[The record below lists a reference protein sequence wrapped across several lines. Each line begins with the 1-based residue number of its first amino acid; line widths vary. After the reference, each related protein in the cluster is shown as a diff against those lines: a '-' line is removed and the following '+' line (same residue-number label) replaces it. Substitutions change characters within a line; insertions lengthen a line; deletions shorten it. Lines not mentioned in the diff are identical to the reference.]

1 MAESSVSLAQEHQ
14 FNCSICVDL
23 LKDPVAIPC
32 GHSYCMSCISGYW
45 DQDEQKGVYSCPQCR
60 QTFTPR
66 PALRKNTMLA
76 EVVENI
82 RKRKLQ
88 AAGPAQC
95 YSESVDVECD
105 VCTGR
110 KYKAVK
116 SCLVCLES
124 YCQTHFDCHEEFHS
138 RKRHKVTDATGRLQE
153 MICSKHDRLLEMYCR
168 TDQCCICMLCLM
180 NEHKTHETVLPAEE
194 RAEKQ
199 KHFKETLK
207 PKMEERQV
215 GCQMLRAAVKSH
227 KRSAQAAVDNTEAI
241 FNELIQLIE
250 RNRSKVTQMI
260 RDQEK
265 AAVTGVEGQLKRLEQ
280 ETDDLR
286 RRDAELEQLICT
298 DNDIYFL
305 QSFQS
310 LSVPPGSTNS
320 SSISSHVSFG
330 DLVTSVS
337 QLKEKL
343 QQTVKEE
350 MKKLFQTRECISVIP
365 TPEYQNRNNEF
376 LQYYQQLTLD
386 SDTAYK
392 SLRLSEGNRVATRLR
407 YALRYPNHPDR
418 FDRFG
423 QVLCTES
430 VSGRCYWEVE
440 WSGRGVCVSVSYKT
454 ISRKGWGNEC
464 VFGCNDQSWSLY
476 CSDTRCL
483 FRHNNQGTELPIVS
497 SSSRIGVYVDHSA
510 GALSFY
516 SVSDTMSLIHRVHTT
531 FTQPLYPGFEV
542 YKCSEVKLCDKA

>member
-1 MAESSVSLAQEHQ
+1 MAKSSVSLAQEDQ
-14 FNCSICVDL
+14 FNCLICLDL

-32 GHSYCMSCISGYW
+32 GHSYCMSCISGCW
-45 DQDEQKGVYSCPQCR
+45 DQDEQRGVYSCPQCR

-66 PALRKNTMLA
+66 PALGKNTILA

-82 RKRKLQ
+82 RKRKLES
-88 AAGPAQC
+88 ARPAQC
-95 YSESVDVECD
+95 YSESAEVECD

-110 KYKAVK
+110 KNKAVK

-124 YCQTHFDCHEEFHS
+124 YCQIHFERHEEFHS
-138 RKRHKVTDATGRLQE
+138 RKQHKVTDATGRLQE
-153 MICSKHDRLLEMYCR
+153 MICPQHDRLLEMYCR

-199 KHFKETLK
+199 KHFKETLQ

-215 GCQMLRAAVKSH
+215 GQQMLRTTVKSH
-227 KRSAQAAVDNTEAI
+227 KRSAQAAVDNTEAM
-241 FNELIQLIE
+241 FNELIQFIE
-250 RNRSKVTQMI
+250 RTRSDVTQLI
-260 RDQEK
+260 REQEK
-265 AAVTGVEGQLKRLEQ
+265 ASVSEAEGRLKRLEQ
-280 ETDDLR
+280 EIDDLR
-286 RRDAELEQLICT
+286 RRGAELEQLSCT
-298 DNDIYFL
+298 NNDIYFL

-310 LSVPPGSTNS
+310 LSVPPGSTDS
-320 SSISSHVSFG
+320 SSISSRLSFD
-330 DLVTSVS
+330 DLITLVS

-350 MKKLFQTRECISVIP
+350 KAKLFQTVECINVIP
-365 TPEYQNRNNEF
+365 TPKVKNRRNKL
-376 LQYYQQLTLD
+376 LQYYKQLTLD
-386 SDTAYK
+386 SNTAFK

-430 VSGRCYWEVE
+430 VRRRCYWEVE
-440 WSGRGVCVSVSYKT
+440 WSGRGMCVSVSYKT
-454 ISRKGWGNEC
+454 IKRKGWGNEC
-464 VFGCNDQSWSLY
+464 LFGCNDQSWSLY

-510 GALSFY
+510 GTLSFY
-516 SVSDTMSLIHRVHTT
+516 SISDTKSLIHKVHTT
-531 FTQPLYPGFEV
+531 FTKPLYPGFEV
-542 YKCSEVKLCDKA
+542 YSCSEVKLCDQA